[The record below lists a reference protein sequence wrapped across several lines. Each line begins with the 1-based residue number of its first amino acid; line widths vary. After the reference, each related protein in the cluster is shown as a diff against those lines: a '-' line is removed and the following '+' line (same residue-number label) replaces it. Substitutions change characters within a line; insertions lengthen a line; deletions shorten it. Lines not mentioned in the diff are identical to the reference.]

1 MKDSKN
7 IYSKKIETNKSYHK
21 YGNKQNMNFEKI
33 NKVNIGSVDKR
44 GISNK
49 NISPKRREPI
59 KVKLTPIINRNKP
72 RLNNNMRKERTYTYT
87 FRRGDK
93 LNNSLYLSPSVKSED
108 ISVNDL
114 KDKTMNYTVVN
125 RNSFKKQLTKFN
137 NCSTPYRRINV
148 KSKREQISPSANVI
162 IKNFNYNNVYN
173 INIDNQK
180 MKTPKVK
187 KNYAFN
193 NSKDRFSQ
201 QKFTYHKPK
210 TTSNINIPCIVRREK
225 SKEMN
230 EVNDYTSVK
239 SSKNKNETF
248 YSRFIS
254 EGSCLRNCKD
264 NIIINSTLISC
275 DSKYDD
281 GKKDN
286 NKDKIDCLNKTQK
299 IKRKNSFKENS
310 IKINTN
316 NFSFNNDND
325 NENDNDNDKNKDNN
339 NSYYYQKIGMSDIY
353 NTNKSLNNSPASS
366 MNRNIIDTPA
376 QNSIAQFDFKNDFTL
391 ENDNVISFNLND
403 LNIFEEKIN
412 DIINTFNK
420 NINFLDEIETSNS
433 CNEFINFYSQSTI
446 NGIFSGFFKDNN
458 KLIIE
463 SSINLSLFSI
473 IIIYHLSL
481 NNFLVSYIIKIIN
494 HILFLLKT
502 NFALYI
508 KKIQINYNINIF
520 QRNYIYFE
528 TFDNFLMNE
537 KITDIKNEDDI
548 TYKIYQNCRDMTND
562 IKIIMEYYKNINTNY
577 YNNFIKI
584 FNNIS
589 IQNETELINYFFNKV
604 IKNNDSLSF
613 ITVNKSIK
621 NNKKIEISNMKH
633 QLKRNKTNENLNII
647 SPNQYPY
654 KIKRNIF
661 HNLSIKNMNNNIT
674 SLNHNNNILDSKSM
688 HNLNNLSNLNNLN
701 NLSKSNIYKKSI
713 ILKSS
718 MKKNKSRYK
727 NRNKNKIGIP
737 YIDTPSNKKY
747 TLILDINK
755 TLGFN
760 STEKGIKLRNGL
772 FSFFSMVKPYYEL
785 ISFSCEPR
793 EVTDPILK
801 EIESEKKYFDYNL
814 NREHAFLYDNC
825 LIKDIS
831 LIGRDISKI
840 IVIDDDENSFKLN
853 KNNGIKITPFNQ
865 ESKNDNVLFELKK
878 ILILIYKK
886 NYDDVRIGLKEFSN
900 DIKNKVNLIE

>member
-7 IYSKKIETNKSYHK
+7 IYSKKVEYNKPNNKNGS
-21 YGNKQNMNFEKI
+21 KQNIIFEKI
-33 NKVNIGSVDKR
+33 SKVNIGNGGKR

-59 KVKLTPIINRNKP
+59 KVKLTPIINRNKS
-72 RLNNNMRKERTYTYT
+72 RANNNMKKERTYTYT
-87 FRRGDK
+87 FRREDK
-93 LNNSLYLSPSVKSED
+93 INNSLFLSPSVKSED
-108 ISVNDL
+108 NSVNDL
-114 KDKTMNYTVVN
+114 KDKTMNFTVVN
-125 RNSFKKQLTKFN
+125 RNSFKKKLNKFN
-137 NCSTPYRRINV
+137 NCSTPYRRINA

-193 NSKDRFSQ
+193 NSKERFSQ
-201 QKFTYHKPK
+201 QKLAYHKPK

-230 EVNDYTSVK
+230 DMNDINDITSIK

-264 NIIINSTLISC
+264 NIIINSTLLSY
-275 DSKYDD
+275 DSKFDD
-281 GKKDN
+281 EKKD
-286 NKDKIDCLNKTQK
+286 KDKINFLNKTQK
-299 IKRKNSFKENS
+299 IRRKNSPKENS
-310 IKINTN
+310 IKVDSN

-325 NENDNDNDKNKDNN
+325 NNNNNN
-339 NSYYYQKIGMSDIY
+339 NSYYYQKMGMTDIY
-353 NTNKSLNNSPASS
+353 NNKSLNNSPSS
-366 MNRNIIDTPA
+366 SLNKNTINTPTPNLNT
-376 QNSIAQFDFKNDFTL
+376 QYIFKNEFTL
-391 ENDNVISFNLND
+391 ENDNIISFNLND

-412 DIINTFNK
+412 DIINVFNK
-420 NINFLDEIETSNS
+420 NNILDEIETSNS
-433 CNEFINFYSQSTI
+433 CNEFMNFYSQSTI
-446 NGIFSGFFKDNN
+446 NGIFSSFFKDNN

-463 SSINLSLFSI
+463 SSINLSIFSI

-481 NNFLVSYIIKIIN
+481 NNFLENYIIKIIN
-494 HILFLLKT
+494 HILYLLKT

-537 KITDIKNEDDI
+537 KINDIKNEEDI

-562 IKIIMEYYKNINTNY
+562 IKVIMEYYKNINTNY
-577 YNNFIKI
+577 YNSFIKI

-589 IQNETELINYFFNKV
+589 IQSETELINYFFNKV

-621 NNKKIEISNMKH
+621 NNKKKEISNMK
-633 QLKRNKTNENLNII
+633 QVLKRNKTNENIN
-647 SPNQYPY
+647 SPGRYPY
-654 KIKRNIF
+654 KIKKNIF
-661 HNLSIKNMNNNIT
+661 QNLSIKNMSNNIT
-674 SLNHNNNILDSKSM
+674 SLNNNILDNKIAQNM
-688 HNLNNLSNLNNLN
+688 
-701 NLSKSNIYKKSI
+701 SKSNIYKKSI

-718 MKKNKSRYK
+718 MKKINK
-727 NRNKNKIGIP
+727 NRNRYKIGIP
-737 YIDTPSNKKY
+737 YIKEPSNKRY
-747 TLILDINK
+747 TLIFDINK
-755 TLGFN
+755 TLGYN
-760 STEKGIKLRNGL
+760 NTEKGIIKLRNGL
-772 FSFFSMVKPYYEL
+772 FSFLSMIKPYYEL

-793 EVTDPILK
+793 EVTDPILN

-814 NREHAFLYDNC
+814 NREHAFLYENC

-853 KNNGIKITPFNQ
+853 KENGIKITSFN
-865 ESKNDNVLFELKK
+865 EDSKNDNVLFELKK
-878 ILILIYKK
+878 ILILIYKN
-886 NYDDVRIGLKEFSN
+886 NYDDVRIALKEFCN
-900 DIKNKVNLIE
+900 DIKSKVSLF

>member
-7 IYSKKIETNKSYHK
+7 IYNKKVEPNKCY
-21 YGNKQNMNFEKI
+21 NKNRNKRNIIFEKL
-33 NKVNIGSVDKR
+33 NKAKLGYGCKR

-59 KVKLTPIINRNKP
+59 KVKLTPIINRNKSNV
-72 RLNNNMRKERTYTYT
+72 NNNMKKERTYTYT
-87 FRRGDK
+87 FRRDDK

-108 ISVNDL
+108 ISVNDI

-173 INIDNQK
+173 INIDNKK

-187 KNYAFN
+187 RNYAFN
-193 NSKDRFSQ
+193 KSKDRFSQ

-210 TTSNINIPCIVRREK
+210 TTSNINIPCVVRREK
-225 SKEMN
+225 NKEMN
-230 EVNDYTSVK
+230 DINDYNSLK

-264 NIIINSTLISC
+264 NIVINSTLVSC

-281 GKKDN
+281 GKQD
-286 NKDKIDCLNKTQK
+286 KDKIDCLNKTQK
-299 IKRKNSFKENS
+299 IKRKKSLKENS

-316 NFSFNNDND
+316 NFSFNN
-325 NENDNDNDKNKDNN
+325 ENDNDNDNNNDKDNDNNNNN
-339 NSYYYQKIGMSDIY
+339 NSYYYQNIGMTEIY
-353 NTNKSLNNSPASS
+353 NNNNSLKNSPASS
-366 MNRNIIDTPA
+366 LNRNIIDTPA
-376 QNSIAQFDFKNDFTL
+376 QNLNTQFDFKNEFTL
-391 ENDNVISFNLND
+391 ENDNIISFNLND

-412 DIINTFNK
+412 DIINFFNK
-420 NINFLDEIETSNS
+420 NINALDEIETSNS
-433 CNEFINFYSQSTI
+433 CSEFINFYSQSTI
-446 NGIFSGFFKDNN
+446 NGIFSSFFKDNN

-481 NNFLVSYIIKIIN
+481 NNLLVNDIKKIIN
-494 HILFLLKT
+494 HILYLLKI

-520 QRNYIYFE
+520 QRNYMYFE

-537 KITDIKNEDDI
+537 KITDIKNEEDI

-562 IKIIMEYYKNINTNY
+562 IKVIMEYYKNINTNY

-589 IQNETELINYFFNKV
+589 IQSETELINYFFNKV

-621 NNKKIEISNMKH
+621 KNKKIEISNMKH
-633 QLKRNKTNENLNII
+633 K
-647 SPNQYPY
+647 
-654 KIKRNIF
+654 
-661 HNLSIKNMNNNIT
+661 
-674 SLNHNNNILDSKSM
+674 
-688 HNLNNLSNLNNLN
+688 
-701 NLSKSNIYKKSI
+701 
-713 ILKSS
+713 
-718 MKKNKSRYK
+718 K
-727 NRNKNKIGIP
+727 NRNI
-737 YIDTPSNKKY
+737 
-747 TLILDINK
+747 
-755 TLGFN
+755 
-760 STEKGIKLRNGL
+760 
-772 FSFFSMVKPYYEL
+772 
-785 ISFSCEPR
+785 
-793 EVTDPILK
+793 
-801 EIESEKKYFDYNL
+801 
-814 NREHAFLYDNC
+814 
-825 LIKDIS
+825 
-831 LIGRDISKI
+831 
-840 IVIDDDENSFKLN
+840 
-853 KNNGIKITPFNQ
+853 
-865 ESKNDNVLFELKK
+865 
-878 ILILIYKK
+878 
-886 NYDDVRIGLKEFSN
+886 
-900 DIKNKVNLIE
+900 

>member
-1 MKDSKN
+1 MKDTKN
-7 IYSKKIETNKSYHK
+7 IYSKKVESNKCY
-21 YGNKQNMNFEKI
+21 NKNGYKRNINFEKV
-33 NKVNIGSVDKR
+33 NKVNIGNRSKR

-59 KVKLTPIINRNKP
+59 KVKLTPIINRNKSQI
-72 RLNNNMRKERTYTYT
+72 NNNMKKERTYTYT
-87 FRRGDK
+87 FRREDK
-93 LNNSLYLSPSVKSED
+93 INNSLILSPSVKSED
-108 ISVNDL
+108 FSVNDI
-114 KDKTMNYTVVN
+114 KDKTMSYIVN

-148 KSKREQISPSANVI
+148 KSKREQVSPSANVI

-201 QKFTYHKPK
+201 QKFTYQKPK
-210 TTSNINIPCIVRREK
+210 TTSNINIPCVVRREK
-225 SKEMN
+225 SKEN
-230 EVNDYTSVK
+230 NNVNDYASVN

-264 NIIINSTLISC
+264 NIIINSTLVSC
-275 DSKYDD
+275 DSKFDD
-281 GKKDN
+281 RKK
-286 NKDKIDCLNKTQK
+286 NKDKIDCLDKTQK
-299 IKRKNSFKENS
+299 IKRKNSLKENS

-325 NENDNDNDKNKDNN
+325 NENDKDNDKDNNNN
-339 NSYYYQKIGMSDIY
+339 NSYYYQKIGMTDIY
-353 NTNKSLNNSPASS
+353 NTNKSLNNSHASS
-366 MNRNIIDTPA
+366 LNRNIIDTPA
-376 QNSIAQFDFKNDFTL
+376 QNLNTQYDFKNDFTL

-420 NINFLDEIETSNS
+420 NINLLNEVETSNS

-481 NNFLVSYIIKIIN
+481 NNFLVNYIIKIVN

-562 IKIIMEYYKNINTNY
+562 IKVIMEYYKNISTNY

-589 IQNETELINYFFNKV
+589 IQSETELINYFFNKI
-604 IKNNDSLSF
+604 IKNNDDSLSF
-613 ITVNKSIK
+613 ITINKNIK

-633 QLKRNKTNENLNII
+633 QLRRIKTNENLNII
-647 SPNQYPY
+647 SPNRYPY

-661 HNLSIKNMNNNIT
+661 QNLSIKNMSNNIT
-674 SLNHNNNILDSKSM
+674 SLNNNNNILDSKSL
-688 HNLNNLSNLNNLN
+688 H

-737 YIDTPSNKKY
+737 YIKAPSNKRY
-747 TLILDINK
+747 TLVLDINK

-760 STEKGIKLRNGL
+760 NTEKGVIKLRNGL
-772 FSFFSMVKPYYEL
+772 FSFLSMIKPYYEL

-801 EIESEKKYFDYNL
+801 EIESEKKYFDYKL

-840 IVIDDDENSFKLN
+840 IVIDDDENSFKIN
-853 KNNGIKITPFNQ
+853 KENGIKITPFN
-865 ESKNDNVLFELKK
+865 SDTKSDNVLFELKK

-900 DIKNKVNLIE
+900 DIKRKVNSF

>member
-1 MKDSKN
+1 MKGSKS
-7 IYSKKIETNKSYHK
+7 IYSKKVEPNKRY
-21 YGNKQNMNFEKI
+21 NKNANKHNYIFEKI
-33 NKVNIGSVDKR
+33 NKVNIGSGSKT
-44 GISNK
+44 GLSNK

-59 KVKLTPIINRNKP
+59 KVKLTPIINRNKA
-72 RLNNNMRKERTYTYT
+72 NIINNMKKERTYTYT
-87 FRRGDK
+87 FRRDDK

-108 ISVNDL
+108 ISVNNDL
-114 KDKTMNYTVVN
+114 KDKAMNYSVVN
-125 RNSFKKQLTKFN
+125 RNSFKKQLNKFN

-173 INIDNQK
+173 INIDNQ

-193 NSKDRFSQ
+193 NSRDRFSQ

-210 TTSNINIPCIVRREK
+210 TTSNINIPCVVRRGK
-225 SKEMN
+225 SKEMS
-230 EVNDYTSVK
+230 EMNDATSVK
-239 SSKNKNETF
+239 SSKYKNETF

-264 NIIINSTLISC
+264 NIVINSTLASC
-275 DSKYDD
+275 DSKCNE
-281 GKKDN
+281 GKKD
-286 NKDKIDCLNKTQK
+286 KDKVNILNKTQK
-299 IKRKNSFKENS
+299 IKRKKSLKENS
-310 IKINTN
+310 IKLNTN

-325 NENDNDNDKNKDNN
+325 KDNDNENN
-339 NSYYYQKIGMSDIY
+339 NSYYYQKVGMTDIY
-353 NTNKSLNNSPASS
+353 NNKNSLNNSPSSS

-376 QNSIAQFDFKNDFTL
+376 QNLNTQFDFKNEFTL

-420 NINFLDEIETSNS
+420 NISSLDETETSNS
-433 CNEFINFYSQSTI
+433 CNEFINFYSQSSI
-446 NGIFSGFFKDNN
+446 NGIFSDFFKDNN

-481 NNFLVSYIIKIIN
+481 NSLLVNYIIKIIN
-494 HILFLLKT
+494 HILFLLKV

-537 KITDIKNEDDI
+537 NINDIKTEDDI

-562 IKIIMEYYKNINTNY
+562 IKVIMEYYKNINTNY

-589 IQNETELINYFFNKV
+589 IQSETELINYFFNKI
-604 IKNNDSLSF
+604 IKNNDTLSF
-613 ITVNKSIK
+613 ITVNKSIRESK
-621 NNKKIEISNMKH
+621 EKEISNMKH
-633 QLKRNKTNENLNII
+633 QLKRNKTNGNLSII
-647 SPNQYPY
+647 SPNRYPY
-654 KIKRNIF
+654 KIKKNIF
-661 HNLSIKNMNNNIT
+661 QNLSIKNMSNNIT
-674 SLNHNNNILDSKSM
+674 SINNNILEPKSK
-688 HNLNNLSNLNNLN
+688 HILT
-701 NLSKSNIYKKSI
+701 KSNIYKKSI
-713 ILKSS
+713 ILRSS
-718 MKKNKSRYK
+718 MKKNK
-727 NRNKNKIGIP
+727 NKTKKKIGIP
-737 YIDTPSNKKY
+737 YIKTSSNKKY

-755 TLGFN
+755 TLGYN
-760 STEKGIKLRNGL
+760 DTEKSSVKLRNGL
-772 FSFFSMVKPYYEL
+772 FSFLSMVKPYYEL
-785 ISFSCEPR
+785 ISFSCEPK

-853 KNNGIKITPFNQ
+853 KDNGIKITPFND
-865 ESKNDNVLFELKK
+865 ENKNDNVLFELKK

-900 DIKNKVNLIE
+900 DIKSKVNLI